1 MKRSSAILLA
11 SSLLA
16 LSGCAAI
23 QGQQAADSE
32 EILAEAG
39 FHKTHITELKT
50 VPVRQL
56 FERGESADRWFE
68 FVDPDYCHCSYVG
81 YDKNLAVL
89 TELRTARLQAHERAV
104 KGIGITSGG
113 SDSRAWGAWDPQGL
127 DVK

>member
-11 SSLLA
+11 SGLLA

-32 EILAEAG
+32 QILAEAG

-50 VPVRQL
+50 VPVRHL
-56 FERGESADRWFE
+56 FERGEGADHWYE
-68 FVDPDYCHCSYVG
+68 FVDPDHCRCSYVG

-89 TELRTARLQAHERAV
+89 AELRRARLQAHER
-104 KGIGITSGG
+104 
-113 SDSRAWGAWDPQGL
+113 
-127 DVK
+127 